1 MVKNSIFCWIN
12 DKYKYGYNIIEGQT
26 DKLPSGKHF
35 VVNGQN
41 TALFHPTVLLAV
53 QVREN
58 TQRVTDKLGV

>member
-1 MVKNSIFCWIN
+1 MIN
-12 DKYKYGYNIIEGQT
+12 TNIGYNIIEGQT

>member
-1 MVKNSIFCWIN
+1 MGTI
-12 DKYKYGYNIIEGQT
+12 YLIEGQT

-41 TALFHPTVLLAV
+41 TALTVLLAV
-53 QVREN
+53 QVKEN